1 MPQAAPSVAPASSAS
16 AASAPGRPGAGA
28 ALAAEIGAARDRRG
42 RSRDVKPLRRLLPYV
57 AAHRGDAA
65 LAGLFL
71 TLSTLSTL
79 SLTGAARLVTDH
91 GFAQG
96 SAAAVNRYFLLAIA
110 AAMLLACATA
120 ARFFFV
126 SKLGERITADLR
138 RDLYAH
144 ILTLDQTFFLQTRT
158 GEVLSRMTTDVTL
171 VESMVGATASIALRN
186 ILMTIGSIALLLVVS
201 AKLTLGV
208 LVLVPFVVAPIALFG
223 RRVRA
228 LSTTAQD
235 RFAEAVGFAGESLD
249 QLDTVQAFNRQ
260 RSAASRFA
268 AAVDSAFDASL
279 SRIRARA
286 GMTAVV
292 ITLVFGGVAAVLWLG
307 AHDVITGR
315 MSGGALVQFLLLS
328 VLAAGAVGALG
339 EVWGDVQKASGAM
352 VRIGEILDAQP
363 AVRAPAHPKPL
374 PEPARGEISFEDVR
388 FHYPGRPDLP
398 ALDGFSLHVKPGE
411 TVALVGPSGGG
422 KSTVLRLL
430 LRFYDPG
437 EGVVRLDGVDLR
449 DADPEAVRARLALVA
464 QDAALFS
471 DSVEANV
478 RFGREDADAE
488 AIRAAARAAEAH
500 GFVEALPGGYG
511 AALGERGRSLS
522 GGQRQRLAIARA
534 LVRDAPVLL
543 LDEATSALDAEN
555 ERLVQRALDEAMRRR
570 TTLVLA
576 HRLATVLRANR
587 IAVVDKGRV
596 VETGSHAELVARGG
610 LYARLAELQFAPDAL
625 ALDASA
631 CAAGESPAEAVSAG

>member
-1 MPQAAPSVAPASSAS
+1 MSEAAASPRTTAAPPSPAAV
-16 AASAPGRPGAGA
+16 PGRPGAGA
-28 ALAAEIGAARDRRG
+28 ALVAEIGAEKAKRG
-42 RSRDVKPLRRLLPYV
+42 RSRDVRPLRRLAPYL

-71 TLSTLSTL
+71 VFSTASTL

-91 GFAQG
+91 GFAAG
-96 SAAAVNRYFLLAIA
+96 SASAVNRYFLLAVGVAI
-110 AAMLLACATA
+110 LLALATA
-120 ARFFFV
+120 ARFYFV
-126 SKLGERITADLR
+126 SKTGERITADLR

-144 ILTLDQTFFLQTRT
+144 ILTLDPAFFLQTRT

-171 VESMVGATASIALRN
+171 VESMVGTTASIALRN
-186 ILMTIGSIALLLVVS
+186 ILMTLGSVVLLLVVS
-201 AKLTLGV
+201 PKLTLGV
-208 LVLVPFVVAPIALFG
+208 LLLVPFVVAPIAIFG
-223 RRVRA
+223 RRVRR
-228 LSTTAQD
+228 LSTAAQD

-249 QLDTVQAFNRQ
+249 QLETVQAFNRQ
-260 RSAASRFA
+260 RSAGARFA
-268 AAVDSAFDASL
+268 AAVDTAFDASL
-279 SRIRARA
+279 GRIRARS

-292 ITLVFGGVAAVLWLG
+292 ITLVFGGVSAVLWLG
-307 AHDVITGR
+307 AHDVVTGR
-315 MSGGALVQFLLLS
+315 MTGGALVQFLLLS

-339 EVWGDVQKASGAM
+339 EVWGEVQKASGAM

-363 AVRAPAHPKPL
+363 SVRAPVHPTPL
-374 PEPARGEISFEDVR
+374 PEPARGEIAFEGVR
-388 FHYPGRPDLP
+388 FHYPGRDDLP
-398 ALDGFSLHVKPGE
+398 ALDGFDLHVRPGE

-430 LRFYDPG
+430 LRFYDPQAG
-437 EGVVRLDGVDLR
+437 AVRLDGVDLR

-471 DSVEANV
+471 DSVEQNI
-478 RFGREDADAE
+478 RFGREAADLA
-488 AIRAAARAAEAH
+488 AVRDAARSAEAH
-500 GFVEALPGGYG
+500 GFVEALPGGY
-511 AALGERGRSLS
+511 ASPLGERGRSLS

-555 ERLVQRALDEAMRRR
+555 ERLVQRALDEAMQKR
-570 TTLVLA
+570 TTLVIA

-596 VETGSHAELVARGG
+596 VESGSHAELVARGG
-610 LYARLAELQFAPDAL
+610 LYARLAQLQFAGDAL
-625 ALDASA
+625 RRDL
-631 CAAGESPAEAVSAG
+631 AEA